1 MKITNADYFTF
12 NADKSIFLTGQTGS
26 GKTEFAR
33 KLINNYENA
42 YTPKEM
48 QYVIFDLKMVEFVG
62 ACSRA
67 PEYLYFSII
76 TDSSYGLEKL
86 EELAAIAKARSTLND
101 SPILLIYIEECDMSY
116 LDQQRFDDSV
126 ITINKYAKQA
136 NIKLIYSSSR
146 VSPDTISKKLLKSFD
161 LVLAGKLN
169 NDEAYAYLGIPKA
182 KNLPPYSFTIIDKY

>member
-1 MKITNADYFTF
+1 MNITNADYFTF
-12 NADKSIFLTGQTGS
+12 NAYNSIFLTGKTGS

-62 ACSRA
+62 KDDCT

-76 TDSSYGLEKL
+76 TDSNYGLEKL
-86 EELAAIAKARSTLND
+86 EELAAIAKARTTLKNK
-101 SPILLIYIEECDMSY
+101 PILFIYIEECDMAY
-116 LDQQRFDDSV
+116 LDQQRFDNSV
-126 ITINKYAKQA
+126 ITINEHAKQA

-161 LVLAGKLN
+161 LILAGKLN